1 MKFWVGG
8 RVVPEEHAAVPVLD
22 HGFTVGDGVF
32 ETLKTVTDASVGVVP
47 FAMDRHI
54 ARLSRSAAGMGMAM
68 ADPDELRDA
77 LLAVCAA
84 NPELAEGGRLRVTL
98 TSGTGPL
105 GSERNSGS
113 STLVVAASRSSR
125 WPAATTLALSPWPRN
140 ERSPLAGLKSTSYAE
155 NVLALA
161 HAKSLGA
168 GEALLGNLAGE
179 VCEGT
184 GSNVFIVSDGRIST
198 PPLASGC
205 LAGITRA
212 LVLEWCADAGIEIE
226 QTAHGHGRPCRGAGD
241 LHHVVDPRRAS
252 HRRRHRQRRPAHL
265 GGRGRDGDEGSH
277 RGLRSPVRWA
287 VEPLTRHGN
296 AQVRSRLRPP

>member
-226 QTAHGHGRPCRGAGD
+226 QRPMAMADLAGAQEIFITSSTRDVHPIDAVIDSDGQRIWAAGD
-241 LHHVVDPRRAS
+241 ATATRA
-252 HRRRHRQRRPAHL
+252 AT
-265 GGRGRDGDEGSH
+265 EVFAA
-277 RGLRSPVRWA
+277 RSA
-287 VEPLTRHGN
+287 
-296 AQVRSRLRPP
+296 AQWNP

>member
-1 MKFWVGG
+1 VKFWVAGG
-8 RVVPEEHAAVPVLD
+8 LVPEEQASVAVLD

-32 ETLKTVTDASVGVVP
+32 ETLKTVTDDSVGVVP

-54 ARLSRSAAGMGMAM
+54 ARLSRSATGMGMAM
-68 ADPDELRDA
+68 ADPDDVRDA

-105 GSERNSGS
+105 GSARNSGA
-113 STLVVAASRSSR
+113 STLVVAAARSSR
-125 WPAATTLALSPWPRN
+125 WPSATTLAMSPWPRN

-161 HAKSLGA
+161 HATSLGA
-168 GEALLGNLAGE
+168 GEALLGNLAGQ

-184 GSNVFIVSDGRIST
+184 GSNVFVVADGQITT

-212 LVLEWCADAGIEIE
+212 LVLEWCADAGIEID
-226 QTAHGHGRPCRGAGD
+226 QRPMALADLGGAQEIFITSSTRDVHPVEAVIDGDGQRIWVAGAGTATSATAE
-241 LHHVVDPRRAS
+241 VFA
-252 HRRRHRQRRPAHL
+252 A
-265 GGRGRDGDEGSH
+265 
-277 RGLRSPVRWA
+277 RSA
-287 VEPLTRHGN
+287 VQWNP
-296 AQVRSRLRPP
+296 